1 MMISKQFVESII
13 NAVNPLWL
21 PDEKG
26 NGKVF
31 TSYTDCYVYFMD
43 KCLEVAPKGYM
54 DLLVLLV
61 GIYGWDFTKSVR
73 FFRTFAEERMGERI
87 TLLKI
92 GDMNSKAF
100 YRKFITC
107 MHAYFR
113 TQFDLAAF
121 SQAWEIHKN
130 HTLSK
135 QLKVTDYDKRKKT
148 KAEGDSQQ

>member
-1 MMISKQFVESII
+1 MISKQFVESII
-13 NAVNPLWL
+13 NEVNPLWL

-31 TSYTDCYVYFMD
+31 SSRTDCYVYFMD

-54 DLLVLLV
+54 DLLMLLV
-61 GIYGWDFTKSVR
+61 GIYGWDFTKAIR

-92 GDMNSKAF
+92 GDKNSKAF

-107 MHAYFR
+107 MHDYFH
-113 TQFDLAAF
+113 TPFELQAF

-135 QLKVTDYDKRKKT
+135 QLNVTDYEQGKET
-148 KAEGDSQQ
+148 KAEGDSQ

>member
-1 MMISKQFVESII
+1 MISKKFVISII
-13 NAVNPLWL
+13 NVVNPLWL
-21 PDEKG
+21 PDEEG
-26 NGKVF
+26 NGMVF

-54 DLLVLLV
+54 DLIILLV
-61 GIYGWDFTKSVR
+61 RIYGWTFNKSIV
-73 FFRTFAEERMGERI
+73 FFKTFAEERMGERI

-92 GDMNSKAF
+92 GEKNSKAF

-107 MHAYFR
+107 MHEYFE

-121 SQAWEIHKN
+121 SQAWEIHKT

-135 QLKVTDYDKRKKT
+135 QLNVTDYDQRKKT
-148 KAEGDSQQ
+148 KAEGNSQ